1 MQTTWILAADSSRA
15 RIFEVAEKDRRLLE
29 IQDFVNPEA
38 RMSERELQSDLQG
51 RVYGYGEHYRA
62 HSATEMVG
70 VEHANEL
77 FGKELGRFL
86 DKART
91 DHRYD
96 RLYLIAPP
104 KFLGLL
110 RHKLSK
116 EVQKLVAEEID
127 KDLSWLSEH
136 DINRH
141 LKAAG
146 ALQPKNPARP
156 I

>member
-1 MQTTWILAADSSRA
+1 LGTIST
-15 RIFEVAEKDRRLLE
+15 RRG
-29 IQDFVNPEA
+29 Q
-38 RMSERELQSDLQG
+38 
-51 RVYGYGEHYRA
+51 
-62 HSATEMVG
+62 
-70 VEHANEL
+70 
-77 FGKELGRFL
+77 
-86 DKART
+86 

-96 RLYLIAPP
+96 KLYLSHRP

-136 DINRH
+136 DLNRH

-156 I
+156 ILASVSKSTRLSERA